1 MWNLQLLYKLI
12 HYSLDYSLLDMD
24 TQWKKI
30 QQKTFTRWTN
40 QRLKVQKVAVNDLAT
55 DFEDGIL
62 LIVLLEVLSQKSIGR
77 YNKKPRIRAQKME
90 NLTTVLN
97 FITEKEGIRLVNIG

>member
-1 MWNLQLLYKLI
+1 
-12 HYSLDYSLLDMD
+12 MD

-90 NLTTVLN
+90 NLTNVLN

>member
-1 MWNLQLLYKLI
+1 M
-12 HYSLDYSLLDMD
+12 
-24 TQWKKI
+24 
-30 QQKTFTRWTN
+30 
-40 QRLKVQKVAVNDLAT
+40 NDLAT

-90 NLTTVLN
+90 NLTNVLN

>member
-1 MWNLQLLYKLI
+1 MTIYFRR
-12 HYSLDYSLLDMD
+12 DMD
-24 TQWKKI
+24 TQWKQI

-90 NLTTVLN
+90 NLTNVLK